1 MCSDPSI
8 PETSETHC
16 KTCIVGQYTKE
27 PASRDSC
34 KSCSVGYFMPA
45 TDKQKEPYFTICIDC
60 RTASVEGA
68 STCAGCDQGKADL
81 AADGNCVS
89 CEAGTFAG
97 AGSLVCTD
105 CRSGYY
111 SDATEDYQCKGCA
124 VGYYSTVL
132 AADNAGMLCFE
143 KKTKIKLKI
152 LDVNYY
158 CLVIYLLFLS

>member
-1 MCSDPSI
+1 MGFYAD
-8 PETSETHC
+8 
-16 KTCIVGQYTKE
+16 Q
-27 PASRDSC
+27 PASQSC
-34 KSCSVGYFMPA
+34 EPCSAGFFMPPA
-45 TDKQKEPYFTICIDC
+45 SKQKAPFFTNCIGC
-60 RTASVEGA
+60 LTAKVEAA
-68 STCAGCDQGKADL
+68 STCAGCDPGKADI
-81 AADGNCVS
+81 AGDGNCVS

-97 AGSLVCTD
+97 AGSLACTD

-158 CLVIYLLFLS
+158 RLVIYLLFLS